1 MTHVHCTVVR
11 SILQRSRCILK
22 GLSYTGN
29 MYTLLRNILQIFFIT
44 IIPGVEVRGALPY
57 AIGVLKM
64 PVWEALLVATLAN
77 LCIAPLF
84 YLLEKPILAV
94 ASRWAWFRR
103 YRSRLTARSR
113 STLAKYGLFVGL
125 AVFVAIPLP
134 GTGAY
139 TGCLI
144 AEIARM
150 KKRHAIASISLGVLG
165 ACAIVFLV
173 SVGIIKGVLA
183 KWL

>member
-1 MTHVHCTVVR
+1 
-11 SILQRSRCILK
+11 
-22 GLSYTGN
+22 
-29 MYTLLRNILQIFFIT
+29 MYTLLGNIVQIFFIT

-57 AIGVLKM
+57 AIGVLKI

-84 YLLEKPILAV
+84 YLLEKPLLAV

-103 YRSRLTARSR
+103 YRSHLIARSG

-144 AEIARM
+144 AEITRM
-150 KKRHAIASISLGVLG
+150 KKPLAIACISLGVLG
-165 ACAIVFLV
+165 ACAIVFLA
-173 SVGIIKGVLA
+173 SVGVIKGVLA

>member
-1 MTHVHCTVVR
+1 
-11 SILQRSRCILK
+11 LARCILG
-22 GLSYTGN
+22 GLRYTERVPN
-29 MYTLLRNILQIFFIT
+29 LVQNILHIILIT

-84 YLLEKPILAV
+84 YLLEKPALAIVSKWTWFQRYRTRLAV
-94 ASRWAWFRR
+94 
-103 YRSRLTARSR
+103 RSKS
-113 STLAKYGLFVGL
+113 SLAKYGLFIGL
-125 AVFVAIPLP
+125 ALFVAIPLP

-144 AEIARM
+144 AEFTRM
-150 KKRHAIASISLGVLG
+150 KKSHALVSISLGVLG
-165 ACAIVFLV
+165 ACMIVFLA
-173 SVGIIKGVLA
+173 SVGVIKGVLA

>member
-1 MTHVHCTVVR
+1 M
-11 SILQRSRCILK
+11 
-22 GLSYTGN
+22 
-29 MYTLLRNILQIFFIT
+29 
-44 IIPGVEVRGALPY
+44 
-57 AIGVLKM
+57 
-64 PVWEALLVATLAN
+64 
-77 LCIAPLF
+77 
-84 YLLEKPILAV
+84 
-94 ASRWAWFRR
+94 
-103 YRSRLTARSR
+103 
-113 STLAKYGLFVGL
+113 
-125 AVFVAIPLP
+125 FVAIPLP

>member
-1 MTHVHCTVVR
+1 MARVHCTGVHR
-11 SILQRSRCILK
+11 ILQRSRCIL
-22 GLSYTGN
+22 GSLQYTGSVF
-29 MYTLLRNILQIFFIT
+29 TLVRNILHIALIT

-64 PVWEALLVATLAN
+64 PPWEALLVATLAN

-84 YLLEKPILAV
+84 YLLEKPALAV

-103 YRSRLTARSR
+103 YRERLATRSR
-113 STLAKYGLFVGL
+113 GPLAKYGLFIGL
-125 AVFVAIPLP
+125 ALFVAIPLP

-139 TGCLI
+139 TGCLV
-144 AEIARM
+144 AEFSRM
-150 KKRHAIASISLGVLG
+150 KKSHALASISLGVVG
-165 ACAIVFLV
+165 ACIIVFLV
-173 SVGIIKGVLA
+173 SVGVIKGVLA

>member
-1 MTHVHCTVVR
+1 MP
-11 SILQRSRCILK
+11 ILV
-22 GLSYTGN
+22 
-29 MYTLLRNILQIFFIT
+29 RNILHIFLIT

-84 YLLEKPILAV
+84 YLLEKPVLTI
-94 ASRWAWFRR
+94 ASRWAWFQR
-103 YRSRLTARSR
+103 YRSRLAIRSKSSLAR
-113 STLAKYGLFVGL
+113 YGLFIGL
-125 AVFVAIPLP
+125 ALFVAIPLP

-150 KKRHAIASISLGVLG
+150 KKPLAIASISLGVLG
-165 ACAIVFLV
+165 ACTVVFLA
-173 SVGIIKGVLA
+173 SVGVIKGVLA
-183 KWL
+183 KWF

>member
-1 MTHVHCTVVR
+1 MLV
-11 SILQRSRCILK
+11 
-22 GLSYTGN
+22 
-29 MYTLLRNILQIFFIT
+29 RNILHIFLIT

-64 PVWEALLVATLAN
+64 PVWEALLAATLAN

-84 YLLEKPILAV
+84 YLLEKPALAI
-94 ASRWAWFRR
+94 ASKWAWFRR
-103 YRSRLTARSR
+103 YRLRLGVRSK
-113 STLAKYGLFVGL
+113 STLAKYGVFVGL
-125 AVFVAIPLP
+125 ALFVAVPLP

-144 AEIARM
+144 AEIMRM
-150 KKRHAIASISLGVLG
+150 KKPLAIACISLGVLG
-165 ACAIVFLV
+165 ACAIVFLA
-173 SVGIIKGVLA
+173 SVGVIKGVLA

>member
-1 MTHVHCTVVR
+1 VPNLV
-11 SILQRSRCILK
+11 
-22 GLSYTGN
+22 
-29 MYTLLRNILQIFFIT
+29 RNILHIILIT

-84 YLLEKPILAV
+84 YLLEKPALAIVSKWTWFQRYHTRLAV
-94 ASRWAWFRR
+94 
-103 YRSRLTARSR
+103 RSKS
-113 STLAKYGLFVGL
+113 SLAKYGLFIGL
-125 AVFVAIPLP
+125 ALFVAIPLP

-144 AEIARM
+144 AEFTRM
-150 KKRHAIASISLGVLG
+150 KKSHALVSISLGVLG
-165 ACAIVFLV
+165 ACMIVFLA
-173 SVGIIKGVLA
+173 SVGVIKGVLA

>member
-22 GLSYTGN
+22 GLPYTGN

-125 AVFVAIPLP
+125 AVFVAIPLHP
-134 GTGAY
+134 FRWASWGRARSCSSCRSESSRGSWQSGSEHQIVPRGTV
-139 TGCLI
+139 TGGPHEYC
-144 AEIARM
+144 
-150 KKRHAIASISLGVLG
+150 
-165 ACAIVFLV
+165 
-173 SVGIIKGVLA
+173 
-183 KWL
+183 W

>member
-1 MTHVHCTVVR
+1 M
-11 SILQRSRCILK
+11 
-22 GLSYTGN
+22 
-29 MYTLLRNILQIFFIT
+29 RNIVHIFLIT

-77 LCIAPLF
+77 LCIAPMF
-84 YLLEKPILAV
+84 YLLEKPALAV
-94 ASRWAWFRR
+94 ASRSKWFRH
-103 YRSRLTARSR
+103 YRARLAVRSK

-125 AVFVAIPLP
+125 TLFVAIPLP

-150 KKRHAIASISLGVLG
+150 KKPLAIACISLGVLG
-165 ACAIVFLV
+165 ACAIVFLA
-173 SVGIIKGVLA
+173 SVGVIKGVLA
-183 KWL
+183 KWF